1 MVLTVNMM
9 RLGESVAPGGEVS
22 KCDRLHR
29 ALSDC
34 HQKIPPGPPR
44 QAACRHLNRSLAE
57 CLVSVA
63 CPEESD
69 AVRSLCSSSGTALK
83 RHQCQQAQLSLSVCL
98 SSHQSGSNFWNFF
111 NLLPLQFEFTSIRRS
126 WSPLIYVSDFYT
138 FFFTLLLFLIN

>member
-83 RHQCQQAQLSLSVCL
+83 RHQCQQAQLSLS
-98 SSHQSGSNFWNFF
+98 G
-111 NLLPLQFEFTSIRRS
+111 IA
-126 WSPLIYVSDFYT
+126 FYT
-138 FFFTLLLFLIN
+138 RSKFCLYVCEADWIVNCHLKGETTLVPSLIDLRDSFCVTTR